1 MKKRILIILSVI
13 AAILLIFAAVYF
25 IRFGHIRPTFSEGRA
40 LVAKNGEVL
49 WIDENGSPIVM
60 TDCTKSKKLLNGL
73 SSGDRIKLL
82 HDGIEESYPGHTGV
96 YYLRKISDGDI
107 SDIPKETLNELV
119 SLGWLDKE
127 NTGFSFSL
135 TWGCYGIS
143 SYDSLTGKLVKTT
156 DATHPEDYVTYYR
169 PDEAAFEKMKAL
181 LKGLDIESY
190 PDEYDPCEGMMSS
203 PSRTIILTVR
213 NGNEE
218 KTVTCEDIT
227 LGSEY
232 AHGKGKAFLNVC
244 DTIAGMLMST
254 PAWEALPDYENYY
267 E

>member
-1 MKKRILIILSVI
+1 MKKRILIIMSVI
-13 AAILLIFAAVYF
+13 AALLLILAAVYF

-96 YYLRKISDGDI
+96 YSLRKLSDGDI
-107 SDIPKETLNELV
+107 SDIPEATLNELV
-119 SLGWLDKE
+119 SLGWLDGE

-156 DATHPEDYVTYYR
+156 DATHPENYVTYYR
-169 PDEAAFEKMKAL
+169 PDEAAFEKMKDL
-181 LKGLDIESY
+181 LTGLDIESY

-227 LGSEY
+227 LDSGY

-244 DTIAGMLMST
+244 DTIAEMLTST
-254 PAWEALPDYENYY
+254 PEWEALPDYERLYD
-267 E
+267 